1 MREIMTKIVHFPK
14 IKKKKHVAP
23 NNLRLTLTFYI
34 MAGEA
39 ISWSFI
45 YHTKITL
52 QFYNVVI
59 AVIEISLFLTL
70 MALDVPV
77 QNKKLSGTPG

>member
-39 ISWSFI
+39 IS
-45 YHTKITL
+45 
-52 QFYNVVI
+52 
-59 AVIEISLFLTL
+59 
-70 MALDVPV
+70 
-77 QNKKLSGTPG
+77 